1 MVKTRKKK
9 WIPIIISWEYRK
21 TVPYLLGKGNHYLI
35 VICVLN
41 EPGELTFK
49 FVFRNTARKIYS
61 EIMTLEKFKELK
73 EQFTGGILDRPKID
87 ISNDYKI
94 ELDSFENTYQ
104 EFPDVQQVDPLTINN
119 DNIWDTF

>member
-9 WIPIIISWEYRK
+9 WIPVIIPWDYRK
-21 TVPYLLGKGNHYLI
+21 AVPHLLGKSNHVLI

-73 EQFTGGILDRPKID
+73 GQFTGGILDRPKID
-87 ISNDYKI
+87 ISNDYVL

-104 EFPDVQQVDPLTINN
+104 EFAPVQQVNSLTNNN